1 MTRICTHYLL
11 IAENVVRHWVLFLI
25 IASELEINFEQ

>member
-1 MTRICTHYLL
+1 MTRICAHYLL

-25 IASELEINFEQ
+25 IALEQELKF